1 MLATERKEC
10 TAENHTSREQP
21 SRYSQAE
28 LDHLKKFVQLVKNN
42 EKRAQLVC
50 WGNHSDY
57 THGY

>member
-1 MLATERKEC
+1 MLATGQKEC
-10 TAENHTSREQP
+10 TAENRTCREQP
-21 SRYSQAE
+21 KRYSRAE
-28 LDHLKKFVQLVKNN
+28 LHHLKKFVQLVRNN